1 VKDVHAGSLIFTVQ
15 ILYGSATAAYQ
26 GATNIDQVVL
36 SPRLG
41 PYTFN
46 TSVIPP
52 PLQSNIC
59 FPAGTEISTDQGD
72 IAIEKIVPGK
82 HTIQGKT
89 IDFITQTVT
98 NEPYLIKLNKHAL
111 GQNKP
116 SKTTLMSKDHK
127 IAFEGQL
134 VPAYRF
140 LDYTSEVTKVRY
152 TGERLYNVLMKDYG
166 VMRAHNLICETL
178 DPTSPIAGVYQGIAY
193 KEKKP
198 ERKNFYKLITY

>member
-1 VKDVHAGSLIFTVQ
+1 MQVVYTT
-15 ILYGSATAAYQ
+15 ATAAYQ
-26 GATNIDQVVL
+26 GVAAIDKVVL
-36 SPRLG
+36 PPSLG
-41 PYTFN
+41 PYTVSP
-46 TSVIPP
+46 TVVVPP
-52 PLQSNIC
+52 VLQSNIC

-72 IAIEKIVPGK
+72 VAIEKIVPGQ
-82 HTIQGKT
+82 HTIQGKA

-98 NEPYLIKLNKHAL
+98 SEPYLIKLNKHAF

-140 LDYTSEVTKVRY
+140 LDYTAEVKKVRY

-166 VMRAHNLICETL
+166 VMRVHNLTCETL
-178 DPTSPIAGVYQGIAY
+178 DPSSPIACKYLGIAY
-193 KEKKP
+193 KEKTP
-198 ERKNFYKLITY
+198 ERKKFL